1 VTIHVRSPIAGA
13 GRRLIFLCVLAL
25 FAGAYSE
32 GQSLQVIP
40 PSGQW
45 VTDLGD
51 FLAPAEERTLSAR
64 LARYAD
70 TTSTQIVIVTL
81 RSLEGAAAADY
92 AVQLGRRWGV
102 GQQGYDN
109 GVVILVSRDD
119 RQMFIATGYGLE
131 GSIPDAVASR
141 IYRNI
146 LVPNFRQGRFFE
158 GLSQAVDALILAAAG
173 EFEASGDESESGG
186 VNLALILVL
195 LILVVFIV
203 IALRDSRKGGDDG
216 WQPPRRRRRYREPPI
231 IIWGG
236 SGSGRRTGGW
246 SGGGFGGLGGGG
258 FGGFG
263 GGGGSFGGGGAGGGW

>member
-1 VTIHVRSPIAGA
+1 MRTLGRAPIPGT
-13 GRRLIFLCVLAL
+13 GILLGLSLLIAL
-25 FAGAYSE
+25 VDPTRVA
-32 GQSLQVIP
+32 GQSVDVIP

-45 VTDLGD
+45 VTDLGE
-51 FLAPAEERTLSAR
+51 FLSSAEERALNVR
-64 LARYAD
+64 LATYAD

-81 RSLEGAAAADY
+81 KNLDGVAASDY
-92 AVQLGRRWGV
+92 AVELGRRWGV

-109 GVVILVSRDD
+109 GVVILISRDD

-131 GSIPDAVASR
+131 GAIPDIVAGR

-146 LVPNFRQGRFFE
+146 LVPNFRQGRYYE
-158 GLSQAVDALILAAAG
+158 GLSEAVDALVLAAAG
-173 EFEASGDESESGG
+173 EFEASGAKRDSEG
-186 VNLALILVL
+186 VNVALIVVL

-203 IALRDSRKGGDDG
+203 IALRDARGGDDG
-216 WQPPRRRRRYREPPI
+216 GFHPPQRRRHYGEPPI

-236 SGSGRRTGGW
+236 PGSGRRTGGW